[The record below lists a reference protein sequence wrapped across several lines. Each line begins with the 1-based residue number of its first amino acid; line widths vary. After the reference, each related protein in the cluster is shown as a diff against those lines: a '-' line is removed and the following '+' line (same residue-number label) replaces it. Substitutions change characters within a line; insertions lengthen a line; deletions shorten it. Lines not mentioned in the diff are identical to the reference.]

1 MKNISSRKNEWISFP
16 CCGPLVS
23 VNESLPWILAVRQ
36 EKNRSNHFPVFFR
49 PAIHAGGR
57 GGCGNTFEPDI
68 NGVIGRVA
76 QVLDSVLVRW
86 KPSGLAVDRIY
97 FAGFSVLVRK
107 PQMRAGQGD
116 HHTSRMVV
124 QGRFLMGPIMD
135 IHDLY
140 MIVFK
145 P

>member
-1 MKNISSRKNEWISFP
+1 M
-16 CCGPLVS
+16 LQ
-23 VNESLPWILAVRQ
+23 ILAVCQ
-36 EKNRSNHFPVFFR
+36 EKKRSNHFPFFFR
-49 PAIHAGGR
+49 PPIRAGR
-57 GGCGNTFEPDI
+57 SRGCGNTFNPDI
-68 NGVIGRVA
+68 NGVIGCVA
-76 QVLDSVLVRW
+76 QVLDSVLERG
-86 KPSGLAVDRIY
+86 KPSSLTTDCIYLAD
-97 FAGFSVLVRK
+97 FSVLVRK

-124 QGRFLMGPIMD
+124 HGRFLMGPIMD